1 VLADGILLQQ
11 DADRF
16 RRVAHPK
23 ADGGWHLHVQTG
35 AAPLDFFVL
44 FSSVTSVL
52 GSPGQ
57 SNYAAANAF
66 LDALAHRRR
75 AEGLPALSI
84 NWGPWSRVG
93 MAARLAQGGGEA
105 LRGLRPI
112 NPDEGVAVLATL
124 LRRETAGQVS
134 VVPFDAADW
143 VAAYPASG
151 RSNQLALLA
160 GAAAAEPDPDD
171 QDLRQALLAAEPGRP
186 RRSVLEQYVREQVA
200 QVLRLTPSR
209 VDSATPLRSFG
220 IDSLMS
226 LELRNRLEQ
235 GLKLPLAAS
244 LTWNYPTIEALVP
257 YLAQRLRIPLA
268 AGDDP
273 PPADQPPAPGA
284 ASGEDDLAQ
293 LSAEELEAL
302 LWEELK
308 EPDS

>member
-1 VLADGILLQQ
+1 
-11 DADRF
+11 
-16 RRVAHPK
+16 
-23 ADGGWHLHVQTG
+23 
-35 AAPLDFFVL
+35 
-44 FSSVTSVL
+44 
-52 GSPGQ
+52 
-57 SNYAAANAF
+57 
-66 LDALAHRRR
+66 
-75 AEGLPALSI
+75 
-84 NWGPWSRVG
+84 
-93 MAARLAQGGGEA
+93 
-105 LRGLRPI
+105 
-112 NPDEGVAVLATL
+112 
-124 LRRETAGQVS
+124 
-134 VVPFDAADW
+134 
-143 VAAYPASG
+143 
-151 RSNQLALLA
+151 
-160 GAAAAEPDPDD
+160 
-171 QDLRQALLAAEPGRP
+171 
-186 RRSVLEQYVREQVA
+186 VLEQYVREQVA

-273 PPADQPPAPGA
+273 PRADQPPAPGA